1 VLKIGE
7 FSSLAQVSI
16 RTLRHYDEVG
26 LLRPAHVDSES
37 GYRFYSASQLPRLH
51 RILVLRDLGFP
62 LNRIAEA
69 LDEGLSPDT
78 LRGMLRLRRVE
89 QEEQVEAEVE
99 KLNRLTALLNL
110 IEKEGQMTHDV
121 ILKETGPQWIASLRE
136 KIPMHR
142 EIGKLFGKTYA
153 ALGPL
158 GGEGNGIALF
168 HDAEYREQEVD
179 AEVGVCLRNAADVAA
194 PLKCYQLPAATMASV
209 VHHGAFNRIAE
220 AYGSLLRWI
229 EANGYRPSG
238 PAREIFLHVSA
249 PVSRDDE
256 SNVAEI
262 QVPVVRN

>member
-69 LDEGLSPDT
+69 LDEGLSPDA

-238 PAREIFLHVSA
+238 PTREIFLHVSA
-249 PVSRDDE
+249 PVSRDDG